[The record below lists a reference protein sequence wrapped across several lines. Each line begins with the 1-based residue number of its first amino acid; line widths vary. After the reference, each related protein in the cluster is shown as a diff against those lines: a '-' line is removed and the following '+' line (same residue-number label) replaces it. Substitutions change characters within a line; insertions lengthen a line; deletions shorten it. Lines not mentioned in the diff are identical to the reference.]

1 MALPNEYLKYP
12 IRKYGMDQD
21 RYNWSITFRRK
32 PVVWPNKARLA
43 LWVTPALQWY
53 PMDLEGKPVAPPGMF
68 NRPYPDYR
76 NYSHRDYGLRVGAF
90 RVMKLLDELGIKAS
104 VPMNSAVAERYPVL
118 VEEVNKR
125 GWEIIGHGVHMG
137 RMHYEGMDGKLEK
150 ELVSES
156 IASLRRISGQPVR
169 GWLSIGKSES
179 SRTPDLVASQGVE
192 YLCDWAN
199 DDLPYAF
206 RASDKALWSMPHTSE
221 IDDRHLLFELKQRES
236 DFVQQIKDQF
246 DTLYRE
252 SERYGGRIL
261 SIALHPWII
270 GHPYR
275 IRYLAQ
281 ALRHIV
287 AHQGVWAATGA
298 EILDVFR
305 KQQGWE

>member
-21 RYNWSITFRRK
+21 YYDWSITFRRT
-32 PVVWPNKARLA
+32 PVVWPNKARVA

-76 NYSHRDYGLRVGAF
+76 NYSHRDYGLRVGVF
-90 RVMKLLDELGIKAS
+90 RVMKLLDDLGIKAS

-137 RMHYEGMDGKLEK
+137 RMHYEGMDENLEK
-150 ELVSES
+150 EFVSES
-156 IASLRRISGQPVR
+156 IATLRRISGQPIR

-179 SRTPDLVASQGVE
+179 SKTPDLVASQGVE

-199 DDLPYAF
+199 DDLPYEF
-206 RASDKALWSMPHTSE
+206 RTSKKALWSMPHTLE

-236 DFVQQIKDQF
+236 DYVQQIKDQF

-252 SERYGGRIL
+252 SEQYGGRIL
-261 SIALHPWII
+261 SIALHPWVI

-275 IRYLAQ
+275 IRYLAE
-281 ALRHIV
+281 ALRYIV
-287 AHQGVWAATGA
+287 AHDGVWAATGA
-298 EILDVFR
+298 DILDTFR
-305 KQQGWE
+305 KQQG